1 MEAKT
6 SNWSVPQNTTFPQ
19 QVHLTDYIN
28 IIRRRKWTVII
39 FFLTVVSLV
48 AAVSFYTKPIYKA
61 TTQIFVGN
69 QPSFLVGINEIAATN
84 SRQQDYYQTQYNLLQ
99 SRSLV
104 YKVIHDLELWKD
116 VELDKTGNAH
126 ASILLPSSS
135 DGPGNLPEK
144 QGTKSQIESMIA
156 DWYLSQLQ
164 ITPVRGSQL
173 VDVSFLGPSPEWI
186 TRVVNAHAHAFI
198 EKNIQTQTSA
208 AKQALE
214 WLKTQLKDQKAKVE
228 ASRRAIYEY
237 KKVNDIISLEERQ
250 NIVSQKLMELNST
263 LTRAKTERM
272 AKQAVY
278 NQLKG
283 FSVNRESL
291 FSLPEI
297 SKNSVIQNLRAQLV
311 QLKAQRLEM
320 GTKFGPK
327 HPRMIELNSSITSL
341 EREIREE
348 VQRLRKA
355 IKAELDRAVA
365 IEKTIQKTLDAQ
377 KQAAMA
383 ISEKAISYDVLQQQ
397 AESNQHIYEILL
409 KQAKEISLTSVM
421 ESSDVR
427 IVDPAEIPLFPVKP
441 RIFLNILLAVV
452 LGLFMGSGLA
462 FFREYMDNTVK
473 IPEDVP
479 RRLGMPVLGAI
490 PYDKSLNKRKTP
502 ALPQDTSGKGEL
514 VAKGYPLY
522 DIASRLPAAVQLTEQ
537 DTSGQVLMVE
547 SAVMGE
553 GKTTVMAHLGT
564 SLDRAGLRV
573 LMVDFDLHRPA
584 LHHILGVN
592 NNEGIVTLMS
602 RVLAHKISVGK
613 LSEYS
618 IDDLF
623 FLIALKK
630 QSGELIVTNQ
640 TQTMTAIFQNGQLLH
655 LQNQDNPIGNRLGT
669 MLLRGGLI
677 TEDPLKEALERH
689 QRTGQPLG
697 YILINAGY
705 ITQDKLQGPL
715 RLQMEEHLQ
724 KLFSWKHGSFTFK
737 PGRAEI
743 YENEKIYFGEDYKL
757 IIRRLGHLSG
767 SRFLEKNI
775 LSCLKSVNQGNAYV
789 MTAGMAPPNWN
800 GQVNLPLMAKFF
812 DILKRRFDVILVDA
826 PPVLDA
832 AGAAP
837 LCALADGVIFVI
849 KAGHISVKVLN
860 QAKTG
865 LSQAKAN
872 VIGAVLNQVKIR
884 QDYYY
889 K

>member
-1 MEAKT
+1 M
-6 SNWSVPQNTTFPQ
+6 
-19 QVHLTDYIN
+19 N

-39 FFLTVVSLV
+39 FFLAVVGLV
-48 AAVSFYTKPIYKA
+48 AGVSFHSQPVYKA

-69 QPSFLVGINEIAATN
+69 QPSVLTGINDMTATH
-84 SRQQDYYQTQYNLLQ
+84 SGQQDYYQTQYNLLR
-99 SRSLV
+99 SRSLA
-104 YKVIHDLELWKD
+104 YKVIRDLELWKD
-116 VELDKTGNAH
+116 VDLDKTGNAH
-126 ASILLPSSS
+126 ASISLPGGSGS
-135 DGPGNLPEK
+135 LPDK
-144 QGTKSQIESMIA
+144 QNSKSHMESMIA
-156 DWYLSQLQ
+156 DWYLSHLQ
-164 ITPVRGSQL
+164 ITPVRGSRL
-173 VDVSFLGPSPEWI
+173 VDVSFLGSSPEWI

-198 EKNIQTQTSA
+198 EKNIQTQKSA
-208 AKQALE
+208 ARQALE
-214 WLKTQLKDQKAKVE
+214 WLKAQLKDQKAKVE
-228 ASRRAIYEY
+228 ASRRASYKY
-237 KKVNDIISLEERQ
+237 KKDNDVISLEERQ
-250 NIVSQKLMELNST
+250 NIVSQKLMELNSS

-278 NQLKG
+278 NQLKD

-327 HPRMIELNSSITSL
+327 HPRMLELNSSIRSL
-341 EREIREE
+341 EREIGEE

-355 IKAELDRAVA
+355 IKAEMDRAVT
-365 IEKTIQKTLDAQ
+365 IENTIQKTLDAQ

-383 ISEKAISYDVLQQQ
+383 ISEKGIGYDVLQQQ
-397 AESNQHIYEILL
+397 AQSNQEIYDILL
-409 KQAKEISLTSVM
+409 KQAKEIGLASVM
-421 ESSDVR
+421 ESSNVR
-427 IVDPAEIPLFPVKP
+427 IVDPAEIPRFPVRP

-452 LGLFMGSGLA
+452 LGLFMGTGLA

-479 RRLGMPVLGAI
+479 RRLGMPVLGTI
-490 PYDKSLNKRKTP
+490 PYEKSLNKRKTP
-502 ALPQDTSGKGEL
+502 ALPQDTSGKGEC

-522 DIASRLPAAVQLTEQ
+522 DIASRLPATLQLTEQ
-537 DTSGQVLMVE
+537 DTSGQVFMVE
-547 SAVMGE
+547 SATMGE

-564 SLDRAGLRV
+564 SLSNAGLRV

-592 NNEGIVTLMS
+592 NNEGLVTLMS
-602 RVLAHKISVGK
+602 RVLAHKISVGT

-618 IDDLF
+618 MDDLF
-623 FLIALKK
+623 FLMALKK
-630 QSGELIVTNQ
+630 QSGELTVTNQ
-640 TQTMTAIFQNGQLLH
+640 SQVMTAVFQDGRLLH
-655 LQNQDNPIGNRLGT
+655 LQNQDNPKANRLGT
-669 MLLRGGLI
+669 MLLRGGFI
-677 TEDPLKEALERH
+677 TKDQLEEALERH

-705 ITQDKLQGPL
+705 MTQDKLQGPL

-724 KLFSWKHGSFTFK
+724 KLFSWKQGSFTFE
-737 PGRAEI
+737 PGRAEL
-743 YENEKIYFGEDYKL
+743 YENEKIYFGEDYQQ
-757 IIRRLGHLSG
+757 IIRRLGNLSG

-775 LSCLKSVNQGNAYV
+775 LSRLKSVNESNAYV

-800 GQVNLPLMAKFF
+800 GQVNHPLMAKFF
-812 DILKRRFDVILVDA
+812 DILRRRFDVILVDM
-826 PPVLDA
+826 PPVLDTT
-832 AGAAP
+832 GAAP

-849 KAGHISVKVLN
+849 KAGQMSVKVLN

-872 VIGAVLNQVKIR
+872 VIGAVLNQVKIEEK
-884 QDYYY
+884 YYY